1 MNWDEMMSAADESI
15 AEYYRRYPTAYSE
28 VEFNNVELLY
38 VPEVD
43 SAGDM
48 QYVPAWV
55 FTQTEGGD
63 VLDAG
68 MANGHISQV
77 VYINALDG
85 KYIDIAETAK
95 ALGTWSGYE
104 AGKQFQNSL
113 LYLHHVKCLIYVT
126 YVRRQKMI
134 TDK

>member
-68 MANGHISQV
+68 KWA
-77 VYINALDG
+77 YITG
-85 KYIDIAETAK
+85 GI
-95 ALGTWSGYE
+95 
-104 AGKQFQNSL
+104 
-113 LYLHHVKCLIYVT
+113 HKC
-126 YVRRQKMI
+126 VRRQI
-134 TDK
+134 Y